1 MLTLWLFL
9 PLGAIFVFIGLAV
22 HVFKWYSMISGYNT
36 MSKEQKANVDVE
48 GLSKAVGIFCYVNGG
63 LFLLTGILS
72 ALGVEVSVFIPFGVL
87 LVSTPYFVSSVRKYD
102 KNTETQKAAK
112 GLNWTMLITLVL
124 VAVLFFFATRPTNIN
139 VGDEGIQ
146 ITGLYGGTYTWESIE
161 SVSLE
166 DTLPKIEMRTNGS
179 KVGSHLKGYFRTTEF
194 GQVKMAL
201 DAAKPP
207 FIYMRTDGKMFIFN
221 AGDSEKTRQLY
232 EEIADRLQ

>member
-87 LVSTPYFVSSVRKYD
+87 LVSAPYFVSSVLKYD
-102 KNTETQKAAK
+102 KNPKRKKLPKAST
-112 GLNWTMLITLVL
+112 GLCDHFSPGSSSVL
-124 VAVLFFFATRPTNIN
+124 FATRPQT
-139 VGDEGIQ
+139 
-146 ITGLYGGTYTWESIE
+146 SM
-161 SVSLE
+161 SAMKVSRL
-166 DTLPKIEMRTNGS
+166 RA
-179 KVGSHLKGYFRTTEF
+179 FTEEPTP
-194 GQVKMAL
+194 GNPSSQ
-201 DAAKPP
+201 
-207 FIYMRTDGKMFIFN
+207 
-221 AGDSEKTRQLY
+221 
-232 EEIADRLQ
+232 

>member
-124 VAVLFFFATRPTNIN
+124 VAVLFFFATRHKHQCRRLRYPDYGPLRRNLHL
-139 VGDEGIQ
+139 GIHR
-146 ITGLYGGTYTWESIE
+146 
-161 SVSLE
+161 VSKSRRHSPQ
-166 DTLPKIEMRTNGS
+166 D
-179 KVGSHLKGYFRTTEF
+179 
-194 GQVKMAL
+194 
-201 DAAKPP
+201 
-207 FIYMRTDGKMFIFN
+207 
-221 AGDSEKTRQLY
+221 
-232 EEIADRLQ
+232 